1 MWIQTQHKET
11 ESDCSITSLVV
22 PGLPIVP
29 IKICTC
35 EVNKIFVYIDT
46 TSASKAYCLITSL
59 VTASLTILAKLRTHA
74 SITKLSMYI
83 LMKFKNYFI
92 QWKICVDSGTT

>member
-1 MWIQTQHKET
+1 MENLCGFRHNIRKRIRLF
-11 ESDCSITSLVV
+11 ITSLVV

-46 TSASKAYCLITSL
+46 TSASKADCLITSL
-59 VTASLTILAKLRTHA
+59 VTTSLTVLTNLRTHA
-74 SITKLSMYI
+74 SITKL
-83 LMKFKNYFI
+83 
-92 QWKICVDSGTT
+92 